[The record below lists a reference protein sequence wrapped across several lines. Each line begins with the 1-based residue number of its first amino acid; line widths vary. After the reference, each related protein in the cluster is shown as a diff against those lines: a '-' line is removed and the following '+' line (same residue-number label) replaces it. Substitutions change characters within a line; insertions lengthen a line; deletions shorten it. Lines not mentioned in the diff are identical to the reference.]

1 MKIIVCIKQIRHT
14 YARSGMDPER
24 HFLTSEDHITRI
36 NPCDEA
42 ALEAAL
48 KIKDDRPE
56 TRIILLTLGKI
67 RAEAELRRC
76 LALGADE
83 IFRIDMDL
91 PLDSFAKS
99 RQLAGVAQQLR
110 ADLILCG
117 KESLDLQNGQ
127 VGAFMAHQLDCPF
140 VSAIVD
146 LEYSAEENCVQA
158 TRSCGR
164 GVREKVRCRLPA
176 VLSVDMGMFAHRV
189 ARHTDLERASAAPI
203 QTAVGFLEP
212 TEPMTSVSQTMP
224 PRPRTMRT
232 PAPDSSLPAIK
243 RIQQLLAG
251 SKVEKKGQMLK
262 GEPEV
267 LVEGIID
274 YLTEHGFVDV

>member
-1 MKIIVCIKQIRHT
+1 MKIIVCIKQIHHT

-24 HFLTSEDHITRI
+24 QFLTSEDHIIRI
-36 NPCDEA
+36 NPYDEA

-48 KIKDDRPE
+48 KIKDDMPE

-76 LALGADE
+76 LALGADVLY
-83 IFRIDMDL
+83 RIDTDL

-99 RQLAGVAQQLR
+99 KHLVGAAQQFR

-127 VGAFMAHQLDCPF
+127 VGAFMAHQLDYPF

-146 LEYSAEENCVQA
+146 LEYSAGENCVQA

-176 VLSVDMGMFAHRV
+176 VLSVDMGMFAYRV
-189 ARHTDLERASAAPI
+189 ARYADLEEASAAPI
-203 QTAVGFLEP
+203 QTAVGLCEP
-212 TEPMTSVSQTMP
+212 AESVTSVSQTMA

-232 PAPDSSLPAIK
+232 PAPDSSRPALQ
-243 RIQQLLAG
+243 RIRQLLTG
-251 SKVEKKGQMLK
+251 SKIEKKGEILE

-267 LVEGIID
+267 LVEGIIN
-274 YLTEHGFVDV
+274 YLTDHGFVDA